1 MKCVTEKEAYGML
14 TRMDK
19 DELLNCMVFHMMEDG
34 SELHCKVKDCPQISI
49 GNMAAVPVI
58 QLDVTDK
65 KEIREII
72 YTSLLSN
79 SQFNSMANK
88 IYRKEIIKN
97 NNIKYNYKII
107 KL

>member
-58 QLDVTDK
+58 QLDVTDT
-65 KEIREII
+65 KEIREIAVTKEMCAVMGI
-72 YTSLLSN
+72 APEQLSD
-79 SQFNSMANK
+79 
-88 IYRKEIIKN
+88 
-97 NNIKYNYKII
+97 
-107 KL
+107 